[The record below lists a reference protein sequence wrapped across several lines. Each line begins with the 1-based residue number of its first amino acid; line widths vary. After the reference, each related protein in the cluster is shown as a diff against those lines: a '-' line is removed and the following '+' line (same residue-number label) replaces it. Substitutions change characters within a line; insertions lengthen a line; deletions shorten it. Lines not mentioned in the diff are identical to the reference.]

1 METPIMYMQQLVTR
15 LDQLHAICTATKA
28 AAKAPPQPG
37 ETPEDRACVVLMSL
51 DGNLADLV
59 CGRSLAL
66 AADVA
71 LATGTLEVSRE

>member
-1 METPIMYMQQLVTR
+1 MYMQQLVTR
-15 LDQLHAICTATKA
+15 LDQLNAIMHATKA
-28 AAKAPPQPG
+28 ASKAPPQPG

-59 CGRSLAL
+59 CGRALAL

-71 LATGTLEVSRE
+71 LATGAMEVDRE